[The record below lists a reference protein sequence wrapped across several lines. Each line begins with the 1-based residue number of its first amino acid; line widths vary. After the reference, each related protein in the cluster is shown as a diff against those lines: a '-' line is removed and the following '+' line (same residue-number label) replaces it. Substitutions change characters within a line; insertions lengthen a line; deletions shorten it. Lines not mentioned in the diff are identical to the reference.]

1 MLNQRLKRVSGIKQK
16 RFNMEYILD
25 DKKFFFSY
33 EQLKEQYLKFK
44 EMSEEEF
51 FSDIPRLLHFAC
63 FIGWIKE
70 LGNECLISDVGII
83 HELIHLLEKGVEPVL
98 TKEEI
103 RNNFLTLLEL
113 K

>member
-1 MLNQRLKRVSGIKQK
+1 
-16 RFNMEYILD
+16 MEYILD
-25 DKKFFFSY
+25 DKKFSFSY
-33 EQLKEQYLKFK
+33 KQLKEQYLKFK

-70 LGNECLISDVGII
+70 LGNDCLISDVGII
-83 HELIHLLEKGVEPVL
+83 HELVHLLEKDVETAL
-98 TKEEI
+98 TKEEL
-103 RNNFLTLLEL
+103 RGKFLTLLEL

>member
-1 MLNQRLKRVSGIKQK
+1 MLNKRPKRVSGIKQK

-25 DKKFFFSY
+25 DKKFSY
-33 EQLKEQYLKFK
+33 SYKQLKEQYLKFK

-63 FIGWIKE
+63 FVGWIKE
-70 LGNECLISDVGII
+70 LGNDCLISDVGII
-83 HELIHLLEKGVEPVL
+83 HELVHFLEKDVETVL
-98 TKEEI
+98 TKEEL
-103 RNNFLTLLEL
+103 RDKFLTILEL

>member
-1 MLNQRLKRVSGIKQK
+1 MESNKNIL
-16 RFNMEYILD
+16 MEYVLD
-25 DKKFFFSY
+25 DKKFSY
-33 EQLKEQYLKFK
+33 SYKQLKEQYLKFK

-63 FIGWIKE
+63 FVGWIKE

-83 HELIHLLEKGVEPVL
+83 HELVHLLEKDVEMVS
-98 TKEEI
+98 TKEEL
-103 RNNFLTLLEL
+103 RGKFLTLLEL